1 MKIEFDVLERNDLL
15 RACRL
20 VNEDGWTTSLED
32 KSNDELQK
40 KIYDKLNPNGNR
52 VRAQYRETMKTFDL
66 NYHHSMSDDE
76 IKENLYENNCEMIRE
91 RIEEMSEDE
100 KKDLAEQIE
109 EEIDNDKLEKLK
121 KATEIT
127 NKVGGVAG
135 GARAGGAGVLA
146 LQGGAVAITG
156 SNLGVC
162 VLLTSGLSSISSA
175 IGVAFPF
182 AAYTGAAAV
191 GGQILAVAGAL
202 SNPIFWVPAVA
213 AAGGA
218 GYHAYKKS
226 QERQY
231 AYLAGVNYLIE
242 SKKRLQQAG

>member
-1 MKIEFDVLERNDLL
+1 MKIEFDVLDRKDLL

-32 KSNDELQK
+32 KSNQELQK
-40 KIYDKLNPNGNR
+40 KIYDKLNPNGDR

-66 NYHHSMSDDE
+66 KYDHRMSDDE
-76 IKENLYENNCEMIRE
+76 IKKKLYENNCEMIRE
-91 RIEEMSEDE
+91 RIKEMSEEE

-109 EEIDNDKLEKLK
+109 EEIDSEKLDKLK
-121 KATEIT
+121 KVTG
-127 NKVGGVAG
+127 KVGRMGGGAKAG
-135 GARAGGAGVLA
+135 GTGMLA
-146 LQGGAVAITG
+146 LQGGAVALTG
-156 SNLGVC
+156 SNLGIC

-182 AAYTGAAAV
+182 AAYTGAAAL

-231 AYLAGVNYLIE
+231 AYLAGINYLIE
-242 SKKRLQQAG
+242 SKKRLQQEI